1 MQTNSFV
8 PIQRNFGF
16 LSILGFACTVLIT
29 WEAVLLLSAQ
39 GLANGGRA
47 GLIYGYILVWVGNIS
62 VFTALSE
69 LVSMAPTAGG
79 QYHWVAMLAP
89 RRYARFLSYVAGWLT
104 VTGWQGSITSA
115 AFLTA
120 NMCQGMYNMTHP
132 EFQPIPW
139 VSTVLII
146 AVIAWATFINT
157 IVSSTL
163 PKFEGA
169 ILIIHIIGFFALL
182 IPMAVLGYHTD
193 AKTVFTDFTDAGFW
207 PDRGVAFFI
216 GLVGNVFAFVGVDA
230 AFHMAEETTN
240 AAVTVPRSIFFS
252 VMING
257 VTGLA
262 MAIVFLF
269 CIGDVQELLGVNPN
283 FPHMEVFKRLAGPDH
298 LAGAC
303 VMAALILVM
312 AFCADVGLMASSS
325 RVFWS
330 FARDRGVPAWRFLSR
345 VDDKSS
351 VPLNAVYTTAI
362 IAILLGLINIGSTAA
377 LNAVLSL
384 SISGLY
390 FSYLISAV
398 LLLYRRCTTGFS
410 MPSTSEM
417 PALANTTGAELVWG
431 PWRIPGIWGILNNIF
446 ACMYLIIVAVF
457 CFFPAASVVDS
468 TTMNYACV
476 VFGGVVIICLVYYVA
491 WARKE
496 YNGPIIEI

>member
-1 MQTNSFV
+1 
-8 PIQRNFGF
+8 
-16 LSILGFACTVLIT
+16 
-29 WEAVLLLSAQ
+29 
-39 GLANGGRA
+39 
-47 GLIYGYILVWVGNIS
+47 
-62 VFTALSE
+62 
-69 LVSMAPTAGG
+69 MAPTAGG

-115 AFLTA
+115 AYLTA
-120 NMCQGMYNMTHP
+120 NMCQGMYTMTHP
-132 EFQPIPW
+132 GFAPIPW
-139 VSTVLII
+139 VSTLLII

-169 ILIIHIIGFFALL
+169 ILILHIVGFFALL
-182 IPMAVLGYHTD
+182 IPMAVLGYHTT
-193 AKTVFTDFTDAGFW
+193 AEAVFTDFTDAGLW

-216 GLVGNVFAFVGVDA
+216 GLVGNAFAFIGVDA
-230 AFHMAEETTN
+230 AFHMSEETTN

-269 CIGDVQELLGVNPN
+269 CIGDLQALMEANPA
-283 FPHMEVFKRLAGPDH
+283 FPHMEVFKNLAGADH

-303 VMAALILVM
+303 VMASIIVIM

-330 FARDRGVPAWRFLSR
+330 FARDRGVPFWRVLSR
-345 VDDKSS
+345 VDNKTS
-351 VPLNAVYTTAI
+351 VPLNSVYTTSI
-362 IAILLGLINIGSTAA
+362 IAILLGLINIGSPTA
-377 LNAVLSL
+377 LSAVLTM

-390 FSYLISAV
+390 FSYLICAV

-410 MPSTSEM
+410 MPSASEM

-431 PWRIPGIWGILNNIF
+431 PWRIPGIWGILNNVF
-446 ACMYLIIVAVF
+446 ACIYLIIVAIF
-457 CFFPAASVVDS
+457 CFFPASSVVDY

-476 VFGGVVIICLVYYVA
+476 VFGGVIIISLGYYFA